1 MLLPYTV
8 DFTQPSD
15 NNPPGNKQSFQIQP
29 GQTVSKHGLNLPGKG
44 RIDYGELY
52 NENLLH
58 ILENFSSSQAP
69 TDPTKGQLWYDSLN
83 KALKVYDPTENP
95 VWQTLVATG
104 VVDRFQI
111 PTVTTLPNL
120 NLQRGDI
127 VFLTTGSGPSN
138 NKLYIYDGTDWRALA
153 TEIWTQD
160 VLLVDG
166 GTAAFA

>member
-1 MLLPYTV
+1 MLLPYIV
-8 DFTQPSD
+8 DFTDSTD

-29 GQTVSKHGLNLPGKG
+29 GQTVSRHGLILPGKG

-58 ILENFSSSQAP
+58 ILENFSSSQPP

-111 PTVTTLPNL
+111 PTVTTLPDL

-153 TEIWTQD
+153 TEIWAQD

>member
-69 TDPTKGQLWYDSLN
+69 TDPTKGQLWYDSLK
-83 KALKVYDPTENP
+83 KALKVYDPTEDP
-95 VWQTLVATG
+95 AWQILVATG
-104 VVDRFQI
+104 AVDRLRI
-111 PTVTTLPNL
+111 PTVPTLPNM

-138 NKLYIYDGTDWRALA
+138 NKLFIYDGTDWRALA